1 MEPYDP
7 AYDVETQEPVPEP
20 KWRVRPQT
28 WEEDNGPAIHINEFR
43 NELKELIRYSDK
55 KPRPTKVQLFEHW
68 LTVDLTTRDLLCL
81 FFDIPALAPKRL
93 IENFGHLVHPLNE
106 VPEGKQRICFMFKA
120 FSSNQPE
127 VLDNELEKIFT
138 GVKKVLDEQGE
149 EGRTK
154 TLPIVWEKRYVFTVE
169 KKMEDIKPGINRL
182 AISELN
188 LLRAQI
194 FQIEELGYLVDWT
207 NLLFLV
213 IEMLFFEGDE
223 FAVASCYLQ
232 WNESIF

>member
-93 IENFGHLVHPLNE
+93 I
-106 VPEGKQRICFMFKA
+106 
-120 FSSNQPE
+120 SNQPE

-169 KKMEDIKPGINRL
+169 KKMEDIKTWDKSPSNIGAKPL
-182 AISELN
+182 
-188 LLRAQI
+188 
-194 FQIEELGYLVDWT
+194 
-207 NLLFLV
+207 
-213 IEMLFFEGDE
+213 
-223 FAVASCYLQ
+223 
-232 WNESIF
+232 ESSDFSD